1 MMPSEHDKIIY
12 LRWATRTL
20 LTLLEIALIG
30 YIVFLIFGDDNLAED
45 MHNSLSVVLGGLLLN
60 FGKSSSFWFE
70 KSKSDEK

>member
-1 MMPSEHDKIIY
+1 MPQNEHDKIIY

-30 YIVFLIFGDDNLAED
+30 YIVYLIFGESRLAED

>member
-1 MMPSEHDKIIY
+1 MPNEHDKIIY
-12 LRWATRTL
+12 LRWATRTT

-30 YIVFLIFGDDNLAED
+30 YIVYLIFGDSHLAED